1 VSTNHPEPASVQ
13 PATIWDPTTPAGDP
27 RLRQRLGEDAPESRD
42 ARLRE
47 LERELR
53 ETQARIRQLE
63 QRPLTP
69 ADWRRD
75 LETQERLVGQQF
87 GDGGHLPVGDPVL

>member
-1 VSTNHPEPASVQ
+1 MSAGPYPAHFAAEQ
-13 PATIWDPTTPAGDP
+13 AH
-27 RLRQRLGEDAPESRD
+27 LREDASESRD